1 LELAGMSGEEQAPA
15 VEDPVR
21 PGDQGRR
28 VAERGFTLAVEL
40 RVPGQLAVQPRAGEQ
55 LEGVEDVDR
64 EVAERPAAR
73 RRRTRDERPRQVGQ
87 LERPRL
93 ENRDRVPGQ
102 GAGVPDRVVS
112 EPEQRAQLRDVQEG

>member
-1 LELAGMSGEEQAPA
+1 MSGEEQAPV

-21 PGDQGRR
+21 PGDQSRR

-40 RVPGQLAVQPRAGEQ
+40 RIPGQLAVQPRAGEQ

-64 EVAERPAAR
+64 EVSERPAAR
-73 RRRTRDERPRQVGQ
+73 RRRLRDERPRQPGE

-102 GAGVPDRVVS
+102 GAGVPDRIAS
-112 EPEQRAQLRDVQEG
+112 EPEQRPQLRDVQKG